1 MALITQ
7 DQFFELWFP
16 GSYWDQ
22 ANKALGGHDTAGA
35 RRNARESENGRRQF
49 NEAWNSFNQRQI
61 LLGSA
66 SDVEEPFYG
75 YKAPPSMK
83 LPTFQVGQGNFRD
96 YIAQFDA
103 AQQAQ
108 TDYLRESNKALQA
121 ITEQKYALAQQ
132 QKEEEKVKTEYQKV
146 LTETQQQAA
155 VVKKQSQ
162 AVVNRQRAQS
172 SLSAAQARQEAQRV
186 APEQTQQTRRS
197 QNVGQPGVSR
207 TRVSGR
213 FGIGGYGGTAPGRV
227 NPTGLNI

>member
-1 MALITQ
+1 MALLTK
-7 DQFFELWFP
+7 DQFFEVWYP
-16 GSYWDQ
+16 TSYWAQ
-22 ANKALGGHDTAGA
+22 QFGGVNDPDN

-66 SDVEEPFYG
+66 SAVEEPFYG
-75 YKAPPSMK
+75 YSAPASMK

-132 QKEEEKVKTEYQKV
+132 QKEQEKVTAEYQKA
-146 LTETQQQAA
+146 LTEAQTQAA

-172 SLSAAQARQEAQRV
+172 TLSAAQARQEAQRI
-186 APEQTQQTRRS
+186 APTQTQQTRRS

-207 TRVSGR
+207 TRVSSR
-213 FGIGGYGGTAPGRV
+213 AGIGGYGGTAPGRV

>member
-1 MALITQ
+1 MALLTR
-7 DQFFELWFP
+7 DQFFEVWYP
-16 GSYWDQ
+16 TSYWARQ
-22 ANKALGGHDTAGA
+22 FGGVNDPDN

-49 NEAWNSFNQRQI
+49 NEAWNSFNQRQT

-66 SDVEEPFYG
+66 SAVEEPFRG
-75 YKAPPSMK
+75 YNAPASIRV
-83 LPTFQVGQGNFRD
+83 PTFQVGQGNFRD

-103 AQQAQ
+103 AYEAEAA
-108 TDYLRESNKALQA
+108 YLRESNKALQA

-132 QKEEEKVKTEYQKV
+132 QKEEEKVKAEYQKV
-146 LTETQQQAA
+146 LTETQEQAA
-155 VVKKQSQ
+155 LVKKQSQ

-172 SLSAAQARQEAQRV
+172 SLSEAQARQETQRV
-186 APEQTQQTRRS
+186 APAQTQQARRS

-207 TRVSGR
+207 TRVSSR